1 MNIPLAVLVCDLDGF
16 KQVNDSYGHLTG
28 NKVLSS
34 VSNGLKANCREYDYV
49 ARMGGDEFVL
59 LLPHITPESVDERI
73 NRLIHIATEAGELIP
88 GKRMLSMSVGEA
100 FYPIDGNNAE
110 ELLATADRRM
120 YKSKQHH
127 KQTGKAGLLQE
138 PPVEEIMSIH

>member
-1 MNIPLAVLVCDLDGF
+1 
-16 KQVNDSYGHLTG
+16 
-28 NKVLSS
+28 
-34 VSNGLKANCREYDYV
+34 
-49 ARMGGDEFVL
+49 

-73 NRLIHIATEAGELIP
+73 NQLIRIATEAGELMP

-120 YKSKQHH
+120 YKSKQHN
-127 KQTGKAGLLQE
+127 KQTGKTGLLQE
-138 PPVEEIMSIH
+138 PPETAVMSIH

>member
-1 MNIPLAVLVCDLDGF
+1 MLVCDLDGF
-16 KQVNDSYGHLTG
+16 KQVNDRFGHLEG
-28 NKVLSS
+28 NKVLRY
-34 VSNGLKANCREYDYV
+34 VADGLRENCREYDYV
-49 ARMGGDEFVL
+49 ARMGGDEFVIL
-59 LLPHITPESVDERI
+59 LLPHMTP
-73 NRLIHIATEAGELIP
+73 NRWIANQSLIRIATEAGELMP

-127 KQTGKAGLLQE
+127 KQTGKAGLVKE
-138 PPVEEIMSIH
+138 PPVAVMSIH

>member
-1 MNIPLAVLVCDLDGF
+1 M
-16 KQVNDSYGHLTG
+16 
-28 NKVLSS
+28 
-34 VSNGLKANCREYDYV
+34 
-49 ARMGGDEFVL
+49 
-59 LLPHITPESVDERI
+59 
-73 NRLIHIATEAGELIP
+73 P

-127 KQTGKAGLLQE
+127 KQTGKAGPLKE
-138 PPVEEIMSIH
+138 PPVTVMSIH